1 MVTTAAAV
9 AIGYFDAV
17 MMTSARLKSGDYE
30 RINIRCNR
38 PPYIILKQLSKSSE
52 GEPSGSVKMKPD
64 ETVSAQ
70 SVPVAEPE
78 TQVKPESSVKPGSYT
93 MDQLK
98 LLITQSSA
106 ADPLLQL
113 WQKSLSSSVASFISS
128 SVYALL
134 CVSFGRGVPHTG
146 HLAVL

>member
-1 MVTTAAAV
+1 MKLS
-9 AIGYFDAV
+9 FDD
-17 MMTSARLKSGDYE
+17 KKEIYE
-30 RINIRCNR
+30 
-38 PPYIILKQLSKSSE
+38 KHSE
-52 GEPSGSVKMKPD
+52 GFKYIPFEKD
-64 ETVSAQ
+64 Q
-70 SVPVAEPE
+70 
-78 TQVKPESSVKPGSYT
+78 QGSYT

-134 CVSFGRGVPHTG
+134 
-146 HLAVL
+146 